1 MPSFAGF
8 FQSIQPQTARQ
19 KTGWAVAAAMTVAM
33 CASFEGYAAHPYVDR
48 VGTGHPITWCYG
60 ETKSDG
66 PVPKMNATF
75 TKDQCSELLKQSL
88 VKYNDGIKRYIK
100 VVMGPHTEAAMTDAA
115 YNLGYGVFAHG
126 AMTRYLNAGG
136 DFNPDGPQTETYRRN
151 HPSACNALKAYVRGD
166 GRVLPG
172 LVRRRAA
179 EATLC
184 HKDDE

>member
-1 MPSFAGF
+1 MLDFMKPN
-8 FQSIQPQTARQ
+8 TARQ
-19 KTGWAVAAAMTVAM
+19 KTGWAAAAAMTVAM
-33 CASFEGYAAHPYVDR
+33 AASFEGFAAHPYVDR

-66 PVPKMNATF
+66 PVPRMNATF
-75 TKDQCSELLKQSL
+75 TKAQCTELLKTSM
-88 VKYNDGIKRYIK
+88 VKYNNGIKQYIH
-100 VVMGPHTEAAMTDAA
+100 VIMGAQTEAAMTDAA
-115 YNLGYGVFAHG
+115 YNLGYGVFKRG

-136 DFNPDGPQTETYRRN
+136 NFNDNGSQSVVYKRN
-151 HPSACNALKAYVRGD
+151 HPLACNALKAYVRGN

-184 HKDDE
+184 HKED